1 MALSVGI
8 AKVAGPFESPDDA
21 LIAYPTLLRRADR
34 AMYAAKARGGHS
46 VVLLTETD

>member
-1 MALSVGI
+1 MKVYGSV
-8 AKVAGPFESPDDA
+8 KPKPKSSLKRCQSVRNCEP
-21 LIAYPTLLRRADR
+21 R